1 MRSTEGTSSKFA
13 AAELVAIRVWV
24 RVLLSLGLLLEQR
37 PNRETQIF
45 MSKTEKNLGSD
56 LPKFQTQAAVL
67 PDCLSSK

>member
-13 AAELVAIRVWV
+13 AAELVAIRVRV
-24 RVLLSLGLLLEQR
+24 RAFLSLDLLLEQR
-37 PNRETQIF
+37 PNRVRERQKRTF
-45 MSKTEKNLGSD
+45 DSD